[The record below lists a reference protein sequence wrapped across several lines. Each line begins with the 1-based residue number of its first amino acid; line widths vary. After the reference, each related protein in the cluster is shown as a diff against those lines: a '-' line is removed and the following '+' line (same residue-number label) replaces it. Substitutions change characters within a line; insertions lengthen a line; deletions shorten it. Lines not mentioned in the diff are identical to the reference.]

1 MAFDSLNVGRLE
13 RLIALRSF
21 AAYSAL
27 SAEDV
32 GAMAAIAVERRWR
45 AGDRILE
52 EGHPVTHL
60 HFVIRGRVELRR
72 QGLTLRQYGPQS
84 VVGGIAALA
93 EDPDG
98 YDVIAL
104 EDTITLEVP
113 ADENTELFEEH
124 FEAVRGV
131 LQGIARQ
138 TLILRHELGTGAGFN
153 MSEWV
158 PSGPP
163 PEPLDLVGRMAMLR
177 EAMPFA
183 GTRLEAIADLARE
196 VRELRLDDQDEL
208 WAAGDPS
215 DSFVFISWGIVE
227 ATTRGGEVKMR
238 FGPGDVVGSLGTLAN
253 EPRWYTA
260 KAAGGLVGLRL
271 AGETMLDVF
280 EDHFDLALAMMRA
293 SARGLLALTIM
304 AAESA
309 RAAQRDSDIQV
320 SV

>member
-1 MAFDSLNVGRLE
+1 MAIDSLNVGRLE

-21 AAYSAL
+21 GAYSAL
-27 SAEDV
+27 SAEEV
-32 GAMAAIAVERRWR
+32 GAIAAIAVERRWR
-45 AGDRILE
+45 AGDRIIE
-52 EGHPVTHL
+52 EGRPVTHL
-60 HFVIRGRVELRR
+60 HFIIRGQVELRR
-72 QGLTLRQYGPQS
+72 QGLMLRRYGPQS

-104 EDTITLEVP
+104 QDTTTLEVP
-113 ADENTELFEEH
+113 AEENNELFEEH
-124 FEAVRGV
+124 FEAVRRV

-138 TLILRHELGTGAGFN
+138 TLILRHELGTGAGFR
-153 MSEWV
+153 MTEWV
-158 PSGPP
+158 PEGPP

-196 VRELRLDDQDEL
+196 VRELRLGDQDVL
-208 WAAGDPS
+208 WSAGDPS

-227 ATTRGGEVKMR
+227 ATAQGEVKMR
-238 FGPGDVVGSLGTLAN
+238 FGPGDVVGSLGTLAG
-253 EPRWYTA
+253 EPRWYDA
-260 KAAGGLVGLRL
+260 KASGGVVGLRL

-293 SARGLLALTIM
+293 SARGLLGLTIM
-304 AAESA
+304 AAEKA
-309 RAAQRDSDIQV
+309 RDASTDPA
-320 SV
+320 